1 MVLPFGLA
9 LAVSGCGQTD
19 LQRGSTG
26 AATGALAGA
35 AVAGPV
41 GALVGGGA
49 GAAAGVYREQAD
61 DLVDQSAETIDEAVP
76 ATGIGSGGAEAS
88 QRGEQTR
95 SAARSGRPAEAAGPP
110 LTNADVRDAQQA
122 LADLGLYTG
131 RIDGLY
137 GPRTIAAV
145 QEFQRQQGMQSD
157 GTLDADTMANLRQ
170 SAQAGGGASPPSGQP
185 QPRAQQ
191 APGQQGGLQQ
201 GGTQQ
206 GQASAPP
213 PPQPQFQPQ
222 ASQQPQAQ
230 PPQQQPTQ
238 PQTGSGG
245 TSAPQ
250 TGTGA
255 GTGGGTTQ

>member
-1 MVLPFGLA
+1 MRTWMVLPFGLA

-76 ATGIGSGGAEAS
+76 ETGLGVGGAEAA
-88 QRGEQTR
+88 QPGEPPRRLAQ
-95 SAARSGRPAEAAGPP
+95 SDRPPEAAGPP
-110 LTNADVRDAQQA
+110 LTNAEVRDAQQA
-122 LADLGLYTG
+122 LADMGLYTG

-145 QEFQRQQGMQSD
+145 QEFQRQQGMQAD

-170 SAQAGGGASPPSGQP
+170 TAQAGGGASPPAGQP

-191 APGQQGGLQQ
+191 PGTQ
-201 GGTQQ
+201 QQ
-206 GQASAPP
+206 GQATPP
-213 PPQPQFQPQ
+213 PPQPQPQPQFQPQ
-222 ASQQPQAQ
+222 ASPQPQAQ
-230 PPQQQPTQ
+230 PPQQQPAM
-238 PQTGSGG
+238 PPTGSGG

-250 TGTGA
+250 TGTG
-255 GTGGGTTQ
+255 GGTTQ